1 MARND
6 IVSAQRLDRG
16 GGGADVSSKQ
26 QQPPPG
32 GELVNEE
39 VHVLAVDD
47 SLIDRKVIERLLRK
61 KSYKVTAVDSGIR
74 ALQFLGLDG
83 EEKKSSSVGNFDSL
97 KIKVD
102 LIITDYCM
110 PEMTGYD
117 LLKKIKGSST
127 FSEIPVVIM
136 SSENVL
142 TRIDRCL
149 EEGAEE
155 FIVKPVKPSDVERLG
170 GYMATKDPKEKM
182 QAQEE
187 RVNKRK
193 QRDGG
198 CESCSDLSTAS
209 SISSTFSFPSSSPS
223 PSSLSSP
230 TMSMSTPSSPSRSP
244 SPSPSPTL
252 SAPAVSV
259 SAPCSPSVLD
269 SPTRRLKMSSPSD

>member
-6 IVSAQRLDRG
+6 IVSAHRFNGSG
-16 GGGADVSSKQ
+16 GGGDVSVKQ
-26 QQPPPG
+26 QESPAAG
-32 GELVNEE
+32 DLVSEE

-74 ALQFLGLDG
+74 ALEFLGFDG
-83 EEKKSSSVGNFDSL
+83 EEKRSSSVGDFDVSCCLATSL

-117 LLKKIKGSST
+117 LLKKIKGSSN

-136 SSENVL
+136 SSENVM

-149 EEGAEE
+149 EEGAED

-170 GYMATKDPKEKM
+170 GYMATKDPKEKI

-193 QRDGG
+193 
-198 CESCSDLSTAS
+198 
-209 SISSTFSFPSSSPS
+209 S
-223 PSSLSSP
+223 PSSMSSP
-230 TMSMSTPSSPSRSP
+230 TTSTPSSPSRSP
-244 SPSPSPTL
+244 SPSPTVSLP
-252 SAPAVSV
+252 PASL

>member
-6 IVSAQRLDRG
+6 IVSAHRFNGSG
-16 GGGADVSSKQ
+16 GGGDVSVKQ
-26 QQPPPG
+26 QESPAAG
-32 GELVNEE
+32 DLVSEE

-74 ALQFLGLDG
+74 ALEFL
-83 EEKKSSSVGNFDSL
+83 SL

-117 LLKKIKGSST
+117 LLKKIKGSSN

-136 SSENVL
+136 SSENVM

-149 EEGAEE
+149 EEGAED

-170 GYMATKDPKEKM
+170 GYMATKDPKEKI

-193 QRDGG
+193 QRDG

-209 SISSTFSFPSSSPS
+209 SITSNFSFPS
-223 PSSLSSP
+223 PSSMSSP
-230 TMSMSTPSSPSRSP
+230 TTSTPSSPSRSP
-244 SPSPSPTL
+244 SPSPTVSLP
-252 SAPAVSV
+252 PASL

>member
-6 IVSAQRLDRG
+6 IVSAHRFNGSG
-16 GGGADVSSKQ
+16 GGGDVSVKQ
-26 QQPPPG
+26 QESPAAG
-32 GELVNEE
+32 DLVSEE

-74 ALQFLGLDG
+74 ALEFLGFDG
-83 EEKKSSSVGNFDSL
+83 EEKRSSSVGDFDVSCCLSL

-117 LLKKIKGSST
+117 LLKKIKGSSN

-136 SSENVL
+136 SSENVM

-149 EEGAEE
+149 EEGAED

-170 GYMATKDPKEKM
+170 GYMATKDPKEKI

-193 QRDGG
+193 QRDG

-209 SISSTFSFPSSSPS
+209 SITSNFSFPS
-223 PSSLSSP
+223 PSSMSSP
-230 TMSMSTPSSPSRSP
+230 TTSTPSSPSRSP
-244 SPSPSPTL
+244 SPSPTVSLP
-252 SAPAVSV
+252 PASL

>member
-6 IVSAQRLDRG
+6 IVSAHRFNGSG
-16 GGGADVSSKQ
+16 GGGDVSVKQ
-26 QQPPPG
+26 QESPAAG
-32 GELVNEE
+32 DLVSEE

-74 ALQFLGLDG
+74 ALEFLGFDG
-83 EEKKSSSVGNFDSL
+83 EEKRSSSVGDFDVSCCSL

-117 LLKKIKGSST
+117 LLKKIKGSSN

-136 SSENVL
+136 SSENVM

-149 EEGAEE
+149 EEGAED

-170 GYMATKDPKEKM
+170 GYMATKDPKEKI

-193 QRDGG
+193 QRDG

-209 SISSTFSFPSSSPS
+209 SITSNFSF
-223 PSSLSSP
+223 
-230 TMSMSTPSSPSRSP
+230 P
-244 SPSPSPTL
+244 SPSPSPTVSL
-252 SAPAVSV
+252 PPASL

>member
-6 IVSAQRLDRG
+6 IVSAHRFNGSG
-16 GGGADVSSKQ
+16 GGGDVSVKQ
-26 QQPPPG
+26 QESPAAG
-32 GELVNEE
+32 DLVSEE

-61 KSYKVTAVDSGIR
+61 KSYKDSGIR
-74 ALQFLGLDG
+74 ALEFL
-83 EEKKSSSVGNFDSL
+83 SL

-117 LLKKIKGSST
+117 LLKKIKGSSN

-136 SSENVL
+136 SSENVM

-149 EEGAEE
+149 EEGAED

-170 GYMATKDPKEKM
+170 GYMATKDPKEKI

-193 QRDGG
+193 QRDG

-209 SISSTFSFPSSSPS
+209 SITSNFSFPS
-223 PSSLSSP
+223 PSSMSSP
-230 TMSMSTPSSPSRSP
+230 TTSTPSSPSRSP
-244 SPSPSPTL
+244 SPSPTVSLP
-252 SAPAVSV
+252 PASL

>member
-6 IVSAQRLDRG
+6 IVSAHRFNGSG
-16 GGGADVSSKQ
+16 GGGDVSVKQ
-26 QQPPPG
+26 QESPAAG
-32 GELVNEE
+32 DLVSEE

-74 ALQFLGLDG
+74 ALEFLGFDG
-83 EEKKSSSVGNFDSL
+83 EEKRSSSVGDFDSL

-117 LLKKIKGSST
+117 LLKKIKGSSN

-136 SSENVL
+136 SSENVM

-149 EEGAEE
+149 EEGAED

-170 GYMATKDPKEKM
+170 GYMATKDPKE
-182 QAQEE
+182 

-193 QRDGG
+193 QRDG

-209 SISSTFSFPSSSPS
+209 SITSNFSFPS
-223 PSSLSSP
+223 PSSMSSP
-230 TMSMSTPSSPSRSP
+230 TTSTPSSPSRSP
-244 SPSPSPTL
+244 SPSPTVSLP
-252 SAPAVSV
+252 PASL